1 MNAQQHAPEPGNND
15 GAQPSSFA
23 PHEHASAPSPGVTA
37 TLLSAV
43 CVLGGVVRDTV
54 FVTLD
59 ALRGRY
65 DH

>member
-1 MNAQQHAPEPGNND
+1 MKTEQHGAEPSNND
-15 GAQPSSFA
+15 AAPPASFA
-23 PHEHASAPSPGVTA
+23 PHEHASAPSAGVTA
-37 TLLSAV
+37 VLLSAV

-54 FVTLD
+54 YVTLD